1 MRFLLAL
8 MAMTLFAVS
17 VGCEKPAET
26 TETEKTT
33 PAAPAADVA
42 ATTDAAATGE
52 TKTVSLKLP
61 KMT

>member
-17 VGCEKPAET
+17 VGCEKPAEIT
-26 TETEKTT
+26 KTDT
-33 PAAPAADVA
+33 PAAAAPESGDVA
-42 ATTDAAATGE
+42 AAATGE

-61 KMT
+61 AMT